1 MSRMG
6 NQGQASWWPLEPAR
20 CQCGPGEAWTSV
32 LYGERAVPTFMMSE
46 EQDCDER
53 KNCGTG
59 TLFL

>member
-1 MSRMG
+1 M
-6 NQGQASWWPLEPAR
+6 
-20 CQCGPGEAWTSV
+20 
-32 LYGERAVPTFMMSE
+32 LYGERTVPTIMMSE